1 MKKYFLFSLFI
12 IILGSL
18 IILGIYHASKQEN
31 VEENGTSAS
40 EETSTI
46 SEKNDLIRVEKP
58 ASGEEVKNPLEISG
72 MARGQ
77 WFFEAS
83 FLIRLVNTEGKTL
96 GTAVAMAEG
105 EWMTEKFVPFKAV
118 LSFDPIDA
126 TEGRLIFEKANPSG
140 LPEHDDSFE
149 MSVRFSQE
157 KTMTVRAFFGHEKS
171 NEKMDCGAVY
181 PLERTVARKKAI
193 ERAAIEQL
201 LAGITDEEKTRGYFT
216 SINPGVELEALS
228 IQHGV
233 AFIYFDEKLE
243 EAVGGSCRVTS
254 IRAQIEE
261 TLKQFPTVDKV
272 IISID
277 GRSEDILQP

>member
-1 MKKYFLFSLFI
+1 MKKYLLFGLFI

-18 IILGIYHASKQEN
+18 IILGIYRASKQES
-31 VEENGTSAS
+31 VEENGMSAS
-40 EETSTI
+40 EEAITGGEQS
-46 SEKNDLIRVEKP
+46 DLIQVTKP
-58 ASGEEVKNPLEISG
+58 VPGEEVKNPLEISG
-72 MARGQ
+72 KARGP

-83 FLIRLVNTEGKTL
+83 FSIRLVDAGGKTL

-105 EWMTEKFVPFKAV
+105 EWMTEDFVPWKAV

-149 MSVRFSQE
+149 IPVRFSQE

-171 NEKMDCGAVY
+171 NETMDCGVVY
-181 PLERTVARKKAI
+181 PLERTVSRRKAI
-193 ERAAIEQL
+193 ERSAVEQL
-201 LAGITDEEKTRGYFT
+201 LAGITDEEKARGYFT
-216 SINPGVELEALS
+216 SINPGVKLEALS

-233 AFIYFDEKLE
+233 AFVYFDKKME
-243 EAVGGSCRVTS
+243 EAVGGSCRVAA
-254 IRAQIEE
+254 IRAQIEQ
-261 TLKQFPTVDKV
+261 TLKQFPTVEKV